1 MIVNSIDFIISY
13 NIINEKMKEKEKVWG
28 SKMDDL
34 KVIEIMRQREVEKY
48 KQGLKKSA
56 ELMAVIN
63 VYGRLDTKYY
73 TGLLLNMSNIN
84 ERFLETGD
92 SSTIDGLYEV
102 YQTTKEETSTVAA
115 YMALKQKNR
124 AS

>member
-48 KQGLKKSA
+48 K
-56 ELMAVIN
+56 
-63 VYGRLDTKYY
+63 
-73 TGLLLNMSNIN
+73 
-84 ERFLETGD
+84 
-92 SSTIDGLYEV
+92 
-102 YQTTKEETSTVAA
+102 
-115 YMALKQKNR
+115 
-124 AS
+124 